1 MLTVKLKKG
10 AAWASRYGP
19 AEIGKTVGHR
29 RRYAARYRLGLAFH
43 QWEEKVLYSMRI
55 KCYADRRD
63 FVDLRRES
71 LLTSPP
77 QSALARRLRANCVS
91 QGHSTTGMTY
101 STGRRRSPVIFFFF
115 LYRN

>member
-1 MLTVKLKKG
+1 MGLVLTVKLKKG

-19 AEIGKTVGHR
+19 AEVGKTVGHR

-77 QSALARRLRANCVS
+77 RAR
-91 QGHSTTGMTY
+91 
-101 STGRRRSPVIFFFF
+101 
-115 LYRN
+115 